1 MGLGG
6 YLAWTGVIRELAPRL
21 PENTKI
27 LPCEMH
33 GNQITKIVKSPV
45 FECNPHVY
53 NGEEGV
59 KLFPLVLNNPKANY
73 CKLDTP
79 TYTKQRYD
87 KHMIAQMCEVYGI
100 QDPDIQCEMFFL
112 DEEREQVSNL
122 LQKEGIGK
130 DYIVIEPHSKENYT
144 PNRKYSFKKW
154 QNVVN
159 SLKHKIQFVQI
170 GAPRSE
176 VLEDVVSLVGKITFR
191 EAALVIEKS
200 RIFVSTEGGLSH
212 AANAVKKRSLIVL
225 TGYQGYDM
233 VAYPNN
239 INVDISTHG
248 PCGLKIDCDKCSD
261 DVYNHNENDIVD
273 LLEKELFKNEQ

>member
-21 PENTKI
+21 PANTKI

-33 GNQITKIVKSPV
+33 GNQITKFVKSPV
-45 FECNPHVY
+45 SEHNPYVY
-53 NGEEGV
+53 NGEKGV
-59 KLFPLVLNNPKANY
+59 KIFPLVLNNPKANY

-100 QDPDIQCEMFFL
+100 QDPEIQCEMFFL
-112 DEEREQVSNL
+112 EEERDQVDKIL
-122 LQKEGIGK
+122 EKEGVEK
-130 DYIVIEPHSKENYT
+130 KYIVIEPHSKENYT
-144 PNRKYSFKKW
+144 PNRKYCFKKW
-154 QNVVN
+154 QKVVN
-159 SLKHKIQFVQI
+159 SLNDKIQFVQI

-176 VLEDVVSLVGKITFR
+176 SLEGVISLVGKISFR
-191 EAALVIEKS
+191 EASLVIERS
-200 RIFVSTEGGLSH
+200 RLFVSTEGGLAH
-212 AANAVKKRSLIVL
+212 AANAVKKKSLIVL

-239 INVDISTHG
+239 INVSIASHG
-248 PCGLKIDCDKCSD
+248 PCGLKVDCDKCQD
-261 DVYNHNENDIVD
+261 DVSNHDESEIINIIK
-273 LLEKELFKNEQ
+273 KELNL